1 MPELTRR
8 RHNDPQRQ
16 GWDVYYG
23 DVRVGHIG
31 ERAGVPKIVDQWGW
45 TCGFYPGCDPGEQQH
60 GIGATFEDAR
70 AGSMRLGSE
79 CCQRK
84 PRRTLRC
91 GGTSATRTPGNAE
104 CGTRSAGCRANA
116 RTASPIASA
125 ANQSPT
131 ARFQSTSGKPT
142 AGSVTTRI
150 RCDDGLLL
158 AENDPYRH
166 PQLRKAAR
174 SAAHGPTL
182 LVVPHRDQLNR
193 RNVPDGHSSDLFGG
207 LR

>member
-70 AGSMRLGSE
+70 AGFDAAWKRMLPKKTEAHFEMWRY
-79 CCQRK
+79 QRDADAWK
-84 PRRTLRC
+84 RRMWDEKCRMPSQREDGQSNCFC
-91 GGTSATRTPGNAE
+91 GEPITN
-104 CGTRSAGCRANA
+104 RSV
-116 RTASPIASA
+116 PEHI
-125 ANQSPT
+125 
-131 ARFQSTSGKPT
+131 
-142 AGSVTTRI
+142 
-150 RCDDGLLL
+150 
-158 AENDPYRH
+158 
-166 PQLRKAAR
+166 RKAHR
-174 SAAHGPTL
+174 GIGNDSHSVRRRPT
-182 LVVPHRDQLNR
+182 
-193 RNVPDGHSSDLFGG
+193 FG
-207 LR
+207 RE